1 MNKQQLIT
9 VFSIA
14 TLVNGLGQEKI
25 SIIGSSVVINNFESK
40 LNIYN
45 KNYSDKNLQKY
56 KGRIIIMVKNNYKE
70 NDNIVLEN
78 KFFLKTSYLNLG
90 VYYNTYSDIFFTKD
104 SFKINKD
111 KHNNHLIENITKD
124 KKILLNREK
133 ILSINPKIY
142 VLYCKYLYLYN

>member
-70 NDNIVLEN
+70 NENIVLIAN
-78 KFFLKTSYLNLG
+78 STIMRHTLNITHLKLIRFI
-90 VYYNTYSDIFFTKD
+90 VDIESEEESAELIIKN
-104 SFKINKD
+104 SFKLSKD
-111 KHNNHLIENITKD
+111 IHKNHLIETFSKD
-124 KKILLNREK
+124 KKI
-133 ILSINPKIY
+133 
-142 VLYCKYLYLYN
+142 

>member
-90 VYYNTYSDIFFTKD
+90 VYYNTYSDIFFTKE
-104 SFKINKD
+104 FFNTVIQGK
-111 KHNNHLIENITKD
+111 L
-124 KKILLNREK
+124 
-133 ILSINPKIY
+133 
-142 VLYCKYLYLYN
+142 